1 MNRNNIIS
9 ENELDSIYDKM
20 TQENS
25 TLLAQLKLVNEDSK
39 VKATELTQMI
49 SIINTIQMKIIRW
62 KEIRKKIKNE
72 SECLI

>member
-62 KEIRKKIKNE
+62 KEIRKKIKNRVNV
-72 SECLI
+72 

>member
-25 TLLAQLKLVNEDSK
+25 TLLAQLKLVNDDSR

-62 KEIRKKIKNE
+62 KEIRKKIKNRVNV
-72 SECLI
+72 

>member
-1 MNRNNIIS
+1 MNRNNLIS

-62 KEIRKKIKNE
+62 KEIRKKIKNRVNV
-72 SECLI
+72 